1 MSSVQEAG
9 LSGKSRRSSDSSQT
23 QYDDIVHSPTP
34 RNDLSREGEEVLIEA
49 DKGFTRDEDTRVTE
63 LARQLSNTTA
73 HTEQPIDDAN
83 PFTSTA
89 HPELDPNSESFNPRK
104 WAKTL
109 ISLQASDP
117 AGKAGLE
124 ALRAG
129 VSFRQL
135 SVHGFGKPTD
145 FQKDVANVW
154 LEAFASIKT
163 VMGLG
168 NKTKI
173 QILRDFEGVVR
184 SGEMLVVLGRPG
196 SGCSTLLKTIAGE
209 THGFFVD
216 GEAKINYQGIP
227 KEVMNKN
234 FRGEVIYQ
242 AETDGEFDPGFCV
255 SAKLTECQCIFR
267 T

>member
-1 MSSVQEAG
+1 MSSVQEAA
-9 LSGKSRRSSDSSQT
+9 KSRHSSVSSQT
-23 QYDDIVHSPTP
+23 QYNDIVHSPTP
-34 RNDLSREGEEVLIEA
+34 RNDLSREGEKSLMETE
-49 DKGFTRDEDTRVTE
+49 KGFTEDEDTRVTQ
-63 LARQLSNTTA
+63 LARQLSNITA
-73 HTEQPIDDAN
+73 HTTQPIDDAN

-104 WAKTL
+104 WVKTL
-109 ISLQASDP
+109 VHMQASDA
-117 AGKAGLE
+117 AGRAGME

-135 SVHGFGKPTD
+135 SVHGFGRPTD

-163 VMGLG
+163 AMGLG
-168 NKTKI
+168 DRTKI

-216 GEAKINYQGIP
+216 SESKINYQGIP

-242 AETDGEFDPGFCV
+242 AETDGEFGPGRCV
-255 SAKLTECQCIFR
+255 PGELTEYQCIFR